1 MAASLPMHSS
11 RRAELRVPAGWGWRG
26 WGRGRA
32 QTASPCTGAGAWDPI
47 CIQCNITESYPAVPS
62 SESDDPNVAAV
73 LERLVE
79 IKKRN
84 TLLLQHLNR
93 IISDLCKPYY
103 LPQHLDVEMLDQPLP
118 AEWCTQEDVCWE
130 DEEETMPEDTEDL
143 DHHEIKEE
151 QLAESKKSEKKKFG
165 YTRENILKETE
176 GTNLTLLKFSFKGNF
191 PFDPPFFRVVS
202 PVLSGGYVLGR
213 GAICTELLTKQGWSS
228 VYSIRVHNHADQCI
242 TGEGKSMRAV
252 WSQQISIETEKS
264 TAVLQ
269 ARSGGGVRLTPLKAP
284 SGLSGKI
291 RVSAY

>member
-1 MAASLPMHSS
+1 MTKTFKKLTKIHCQCLPG
-11 RRAELRVPAGWGWRG
+11 RAELRVPAGWGWRG

-32 QTASPCTGAGAWDPI
+32 QTASPCTGAGAWWSHLHPVQHHRVI
-47 CIQCNITESYPAVPS
+47 PCCALIWSL
-62 SESDDPNVAAV
+62 ESDDPNVAAV

-151 QLAESKKSEKKKFG
+151 QLAESKKSEKK
-165 YTRENILKETE
+165 NLAIL
-176 GTNLTLLKFSFKGNF
+176 
-191 PFDPPFFRVVS
+191 
-202 PVLSGGYVLGR
+202 
-213 GAICTELLTKQGWSS
+213 
-228 VYSIRVHNHADQCI
+228 
-242 TGEGKSMRAV
+242 
-252 WSQQISIETEKS
+252 EKM
-264 TAVLQ
+264 
-269 ARSGGGVRLTPLKAP
+269 
-284 SGLSGKI
+284 
-291 RVSAY
+291 